1 SPALGTM
8 RMPRVLI
15 APMTLAGLDAS
26 FVEVLREGG
35 FELVYPGIGRQLVEG
50 ELLTWL
56 NGIDASLA
64 GSEPYNR
71 RVLEAHPRLKVI
83 ARVGVGY
90 DAVDVEAATE
100 RGVAV
105 AITPGANHDAVA
117 EHTFSLMLAL
127 AKDVVNQHNAL
138 VAGGWPRK
146 TNIPLRGMTLGLA
159 GLGRI
164 GKAVA
169 LRAEVFGMK
178 LVAYD
183 PYPDHSFSQQHQITF
198 RSFNEL
204 LAESDFLSLHLP
216 YTKES
221 KHLIK
226 KTTLGRMKPTA
237 FLINTA
243 RGGLV
248 CEADLY
254 EALKNKRIA
263 GAGLD
268 VFEEEPPGKIPL
280 FDLENV
286 VVTPHNA
293 GTDVKGRDDM
303 AEMAAR
309 AIVSLSRGEWP
320 AEKIVNPAVRDKFRW
335 GR

>member
-1 SPALGTM
+1 
-8 RMPRVLI
+8 MPRVLI
-15 APMTLAGLDAS
+15 APMTLADLNTS
-26 FVEVLREGG
+26 FIKVLREGG
-35 FELVYPGIGRQLVEG
+35 FELVYPRVGRQLVE
-50 ELLTWL
+50 EEILVHLI
-56 NGIDASLA
+56 GIDASLA
-64 GSEPYNR
+64 GSEPYTR

-90 DAVDVEAATE
+90 DAIDVEAATE
-100 RGVAV
+100 KGVAV
-105 AITPGANHDAVA
+105 TITPGANHDAVA
-117 EHTFSLMLAL
+117 EHTFALMLAL
-127 AKDVVNQHNAL
+127 AKDLVFQHQSL
-138 VAGGWPRK
+138 TAGGWPRK
-146 TNIPLRGMTLGLA
+146 TNLPLRGQTLGLA

-169 LRAEVFGMK
+169 LRAEAFGMK
-178 LVAYD
+178 LIAYD
-183 PYPDHSFSQQHQITF
+183 PFPDQAFAQQHHIDF
-198 RSFNEL
+198 MPLDRL
-204 LAESDFLSLHLP
+204 LSESDFLSLHLP

-221 KHLIK
+221 RHLVN
-226 KTTLGRMKPTA
+226 KTTLARMKPTA

-254 EALKNKRIA
+254 DALKNKRIA

-280 FDLENV
+280 FGLDNV

-309 AIVSLSRGEWP
+309 AIVSLSKGEWP
-320 AEKIVNPAVRDKFRW
+320 GEKIVNPQVRGRFRW
-335 GR
+335 